1 MKGTH
6 QFVEEKGDLPIQG
19 VKDIG
24 QERGKRDQHHVTE
37 GGGRDLGHVTG
48 REERDPGM
56 TDHTKERGRRD
67 LSHVTGTVTGRG
79 GRGRCLVKCRA
90 MLGIENGQNREKRV
104 DTNPKVSTK
113 VHHTNINTNQKESMR
128 IIAMTLSDLMPFL
141 AILW

>member
-1 MKGTH
+1 MKEIH
-6 QFVEEKGDLPIQG
+6 QFVEEKGDIPIQG
-19 VKDIG
+19 VKDID
-24 QERGKRDQHHVTE
+24 QERGKRDQDHVTE

-67 LSHVTGTVTGRG
+67 LDHVTGTVTGRG
-79 GRGRCLVKCRA
+79 GRGRYLVKFRA

-113 VHHTNINTNQKESMR
+113 VHHTNININQKESMR
-128 IIAMTLSDLMPFL
+128 IITMTLSDLMPFL

>member
-1 MKGTH
+1 MKEIH
-6 QFVEEKGDLPIQG
+6 QFVEEKGDIPIQG
-19 VKDIG
+19 VKDIDR
-24 QERGKRDQHHVTE
+24 ERGKRDQDHVTE

-56 TDHTKERGRRD
+56 TNHTKERGRRD
-67 LSHVTGTVTGRG
+67 LDHVTGTVTGRG
-79 GRGRCLVKCRA
+79 GRGRYLVKFRA

-113 VHHTNINTNQKESMR
+113 VHHTNVNTNQKESMR
-128 IIAMTLSDLMPFL
+128 IITMILSDLMPFL

>member
-1 MKGTH
+1 MKEIH
-6 QFVEEKGDLPIQG
+6 QFVEEKGDIPIQG
-19 VKDIG
+19 VKDID
-24 QERGKRDQHHVTE
+24 QERGKRDQDHVTE

-67 LSHVTGTVTGRG
+67 LDHVTGTVTGRG
-79 GRGRCLVKCRA
+79 GRGHYLVKCRA

-128 IIAMTLSDLMPFL
+128 IIVMTLSDLMPFL